1 MVSLKLWCCYGNE
14 GFFFK
19 GDKTETDK
27 NQFRN
32 IFSILFKS
40 LLVVTKITIKYS
52 VFMCKVFIKLSD
64 LEIKKKEVYAS
75 P

>member
-1 MVSLKLWCCYGNE
+1 MVTRD
-14 GFFFK
+14 FFFK

-32 IFSILFKS
+32 IFWILFKS